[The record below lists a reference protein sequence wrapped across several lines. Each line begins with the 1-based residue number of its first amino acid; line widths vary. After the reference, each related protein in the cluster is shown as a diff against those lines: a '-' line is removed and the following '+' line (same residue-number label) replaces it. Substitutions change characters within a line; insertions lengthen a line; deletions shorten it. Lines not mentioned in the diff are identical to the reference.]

1 MHPPSYAVVFIGNA
15 GSGKST
21 LLTQIGGSFGSGT
34 VFRRGYTKDVTEKR
48 VTLNG
53 EQVVLMDVP
62 GLFEPNN
69 KETGLNAEK
78 LTMALNRPYNFKL
91 FFVLRAGNSGPDN
104 EDMVMMAKV
113 NECVRKVG
121 GARVTFR
128 VIVNQIINQQ
138 VYDMYK
144 EEIVKD
150 NFQKRL
156 SALNIDGFSFN
167 INIDHTI
174 LLWFNSDEVK
184 QNALRDTITREIA
197 KHTAVPLA
205 VTDIS
210 FTKGNLEMYQKGF
223 PSTESPVK
231 QVNSEDS
238 AAAGERQGWQ
248 RKLSSLITQGLDTGR
263 NATKL
268 FTSPGVASLS
278 APCNVESHTGSGDL
292 SADHNVALTPV
303 PGPRANKRL
312 SDETPTE
319 LENEQCPGEQPDPRV
334 AGRTVLVVDDRPLTE
349 LENGECPGE
358 QPDPRVAGRSVL
370 NGECPGEQPD
380 PRVAD
385 RTVLVAD
392 SKPLTELENGECPG
406 EQPDTRVADRT
417 MLVVDDKLLTELEN
431 GECPGE
437 QPDPRVADRS
447 VLVADSKPLTE
458 LKNGKC
464 PGEQPDPRVA
474 GRTVLVDSKPL
485 TEPKNGKCPSK
496 QPNPRVAD
504 RAVLVNLKHLGVME
518 RRDKVTVGLS
528 EEFVILELP
537 PPTKGSKG
545 HRG

>member
-1 MHPPSYAVVFIGNA
+1 MLHVKMHPPSYAVVFIGNA

-278 APCNVESHTGSGDL
+278 APY
-292 SADHNVALTPV
+292 
-303 PGPRANKRL
+303 
-312 SDETPTE
+312 
-319 LENEQCPGEQPDPRV
+319 
-334 AGRTVLVVDDRPLTE
+334 
-349 LENGECPGE
+349 
-358 QPDPRVAGRSVL
+358 
-370 NGECPGEQPD
+370 

-437 QPDPRVADRS
+437 QPDTRVAGRT
-447 VLVADSKPLTE
+447 VLVADSKSLTE

-518 RRDKVTVGLS
+518 RRDKEDWNEASLS
-528 EEFVILELP
+528 IVSSSFLFI
-537 PPTKGSKG
+537 S
-545 HRG
+545 